1 MDTEVSVPSNVRF
14 AEVRKL
20 LELNGW
26 TLARIRGSH
35 HVFTK
40 PGLGSLPIPVHR
52 NQVKAAYV
60 RKIQKILS
68 EEK

>member
-1 MDTEVSVPSNVRF
+1 MPSNVRF

-20 LELNGW
+20 LETHGW
-26 TLARIRGSH
+26 TLSRIRGSH

-40 PGLGSLPIPVHR
+40 PGAGAVPIPVHH

-60 RKIQKILS
+60 RKIQKLIA